1 MTIVNIFTFHPLLK
15 HVRKI
20 EIKQIDNKHRFS
32 LFSKNTLHFAGH
44 FYKFD
49 NKEIRK
55 FNLNMTVKE
64 FLQKR
69 KYELLLFALI
79 QHLFIGIFL
88 QDLLFYR
95 NVIWPINMVILG
107 IASVG
112 VFIEQGKWKNII
124 RNVLFLCV
132 VGLPIGLAVFGNLP
146 YYFFVLNIIYV
157 IFFTFIFL
165 EVLKFLVKP
174 SYINSDIIS
183 ASACGYFL
191 LIEIATFLLQLLF
204 YNNPNSFKG
213 INTASHSETFIDLVY
228 FCCITITS
236 IGFGDITPNTHYTKL
251 ITSFLGI
258 VGQFYSVVLVGILI
272 SKFSSKTDN

>member
-1 MTIVNIFTFHPLLK
+1 
-15 HVRKI
+15 
-20 EIKQIDNKHRFS
+20 
-32 LFSKNTLHFAGH
+32 
-44 FYKFD
+44 
-49 NKEIRK
+49 
-55 FNLNMTVKE
+55 MTVKE

-112 VFIEQGKWKNII
+112 VYIEQGKWKNII

-174 SYINSDIIS
+174 SYINADIIS

-228 FCCITITS
+228 FCSITITS

>member
-1 MTIVNIFTFHPLLK
+1 
-15 HVRKI
+15 
-20 EIKQIDNKHRFS
+20 
-32 LFSKNTLHFAGH
+32 
-44 FYKFD
+44 
-49 NKEIRK
+49 
-55 FNLNMTVKE
+55 MTVKE

-165 EVLKFLVKP
+165 EVLKFLLKP
-174 SYINSDIIS
+174 SYINADIIS